1 MIEVYSDFEE
11 LFGGHAAQMR
21 AICREIVTLSNVN
34 KIVLFGSYA
43 KRCAECESDIDLAVF
58 FDSSDARLLRQYR
71 ELARICVNPEI
82 DIQVQPFHTFELA
95 TPCGIIEEIEAYGLE
110 LRPV

>member
-1 MIEVYSDFEE
+1 MIEVCSDFEG
-11 LFGGHAAQMR
+11 LFGEHAELMR
-21 AICREIVTLSNVN
+21 VICQKIDALSNVS

-43 KRCAECESDIDLAVF
+43 KRCAESESDIDLAVF
-58 FDSSDARLLRQYR
+58 FNSSDARLLRQYR
-71 ELARICVNPEI
+71 ELARICVNPDI
-82 DIQVQPFHTFELA
+82 DIQVQPFHTYELA